1 MNRFKRP
8 ILWAA
13 LITIILLVCFS
24 IHGAF
29 LGADRAQAYFNSL
42 SLTVYWFALAALL
55 VAGIALFPRLIHV
68 PALLLMHLGCVLIL
82 AGGMW
87 GSAGGQRLQARLLG
101 RERIVKGQ
109 MPILEGTAENRV
121 RIDDSDNLPE
131 LPFAI
136 RLRDFRIEYYKS
148 GTLMMQSRSGQTWR
162 MPAEA
167 GRTLAL
173 GGGLGKVRVQRTFEN
188 FRMDIS
194 GDERVA
200 FDAPGGF
207 NPALEVV
214 REKADGSTARRY
226 VFLQEMGHMNPDADL
241 MMSYVRGIRD
251 YISELE
257 VVEEG
262 RVVKQKEIE
271 VNHPLHYA
279 GYHFYQ
285 HSFGQ
290 NDLGDYTVLMVV
302 SDSGLRAVFV
312 GYAMLVAGIGWHFW
326 GRRVLAA
333 TRTRRPDHA
342 EVPMAMSK
350 DRGGAHGY

>member
-8 ILWAA
+8 VLWAA
-13 LITIILLVCFS
+13 LIVIVLLVCFS
-24 IHGAF
+24 VYGAF
-29 LGADRAQAYFNSL
+29 LGADRAQIFFNSL
-42 SLTVYWFALAALL
+42 PLTAYWFALVALL
-55 VAGIALFPRLIHV
+55 LTGIALFPRLIHV
-68 PALLLMHLGCVLIL
+68 PSLLLMHAGCILIL

-109 MPILEGTAENRV
+109 MPILEGMAENHV
-121 RIDDSDNLPE
+121 RIDDSNDMPE
-131 LPFAI
+131 LPFSI
-136 RLRDFRIEYYKS
+136 RLKDFRIEYYQP
-148 GTLMMQSRSGQTWR
+148 GALMMQSRTGRTWR

-173 GGGLGKVRVQRTFEN
+173 GGGLGKVRVQQAFEN
-188 FRMDIS
+188 FKMDIS

-200 FDAPGGF
+200 FDAPGGY

-214 REKADGSTARRY
+214 REKPDGSTTRRY
-226 VFLQEMGHMNPDADL
+226 VFLQQAGHMNPNADL
-241 MMSYVRGIRD
+241 MMNYVRGVRD
-251 YISELE
+251 YVSDLE

-285 HSFGQ
+285 HSYGR
-290 NDLGDYTVLMVV
+290 NDFGDYTVLMVV
-302 SDSGLRAVFV
+302 SDSGLRVVFV
-312 GYAMLVAGIGWHFW
+312 GYAMLVAGICWHFW
-326 GRRVLAA
+326 VRRVLANV
-333 TRTRRPDHA
+333 RNRRPDHLEA
-342 EVPMAMSK
+342 PVTAGE